1 MIYDSYHVL
10 ILVLVDF
17 TLWQDSEELV
27 NTMFIKVLIL
37 VLVDFTLWLM
47 AHIQQSIVIG
57 TVLILVL
64 VDFTLWRMAQI
75 SVGISMAA
83 SLNPCFSGLYS
94 LTKLTRQWKSL
105 TGYSLNP
112 CFSGLYSL
120 TGEGDVMN
128 KIKFIQV
135 LILVLVDFTLWH
147 FSGVGHLCR
156 YYHGS

>member
-64 VDFTLWRMAQI
+64 VDFTLWPINLKVMNKIKFVLILVLVDFTLWHNGFVASIIR
-75 SVGISMAA
+75 SS

-94 LTKLTRQWKSL
+94 LTTAG
-105 TGYSLNP
+105 TVV
-112 CFSGLYSL
+112 
-120 TGEGDVMN
+120 DI
-128 KIKFIQV
+128 KIV
-135 LILVLVDFTLWH
+135 W
-147 FSGVGHLCR
+147 S
-156 YYHGS
+156 